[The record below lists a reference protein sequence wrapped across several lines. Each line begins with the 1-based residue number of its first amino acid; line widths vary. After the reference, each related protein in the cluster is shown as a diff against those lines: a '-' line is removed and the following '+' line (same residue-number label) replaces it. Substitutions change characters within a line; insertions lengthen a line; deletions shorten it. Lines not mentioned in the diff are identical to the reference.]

1 MPRAACLV
9 ACLLLSATVPQ
20 MAAAGGAELF
30 DQHCSVCHN
39 AGGIGNPGFAPPL
52 NRPDFWQAL
61 GDRAPDYVSAVVTK
75 GLRVPITVEGQ
86 RYAGVVMVPVAGAS
100 DEDLA
105 IIASWV
111 LGTLGETGMSVT
123 ADEIASMRASD
134 VTGDDIRAIR
144 QVAE

>member
-1 MPRAACLV
+1 MPRAARLV
-9 ACLLLSATVPQ
+9 ACLLLSATAPQ

-52 NRPDFWQAL
+52 DRPDFWQAL
-61 GDRAPDYVSAVVTK
+61 GDKAPDYVSAVVTK
-75 GLRVPITVEGQ
+75 GLSVPITVEGQ
-86 RYAGVVMVPVAGAS
+86 RYVGVVMVPVAGAS

-105 IIASWV
+105 SIASWV
-111 LGTLGETGMSVT
+111 IGTLGETGMSVT
-123 ADEIASMRASD
+123 ADEIAAMRASD